1 MRFGAAPETASSTT
15 FSKNSMTDANT
26 QTPTLTIGDKTHPID
41 SLSDLAKAQLAN
53 LQIVD
58 AEIQRLQQQL
68 GIAQVARETFLA
80 TLQTEFAKLG

>member
-1 MRFGAAPETASSTT
+1 MA
-15 FSKNSMTDANT
+15 DANNA
-26 QTPTLTIGDKTHPID
+26 TPTLTIGDKTHPID

-68 GIAQVARETFLA
+68 GIA
-80 TLQTEFAKLG
+80 